1 MKIIGNK
8 SLLAIELGSFWE
20 GSKQHQDIK
29 TWINGENVSGF
40 DSVVY
45 LPSYY
50 TSLNR
55 EIDRLKKGSFYS
67 ENFLN
72 KSDSELFQLMYLTEN
87 DHNKVL
93 CYDITVCSVDCY
105 FVNTEI
111 SERILYSFRNNKNK
125 DEQESAN
132 NVFSIDIRKE
142 LFLSILIRTV
152 DNLSTQW
159 Y

>member
-8 SLLAIELGSFWE
+8 SHFAIELGSFWE

-50 TSLNR
+50 SNLNR
-55 EIDRLKKGSFYS
+55 EIDRLQIGDFYS
-67 ENFLN
+67 KSFLG
-72 KSDSELFQLMYLTEN
+72 KSDAELFQLIHQNED
-87 DHNKVL
+87 DHFKVL
-93 CYDITVCSVDCY
+93 CYDLTVCSASCY
-105 FVNTEI
+105 FVDTGV
-111 SERILYSFRNNKNK
+111 SERIIYSFLDDKYK
-125 DEQESAN
+125 LEQDTE
-132 NVFSIDIRKE
+132 NVFSVNIKKE
-142 LFLSILIRTV
+142 LLLTILKKV
-152 DNLSTQW
+152 FSNLSTVW